1 MKGPEFHP
9 MCFDWVKVV
18 LLALPS
24 MKCSL
29 QVSPPNTQK
38 KKKEEEEEEEECSED
53 TK

>member
-1 MKGPEFHP
+1 MPTHSWSKETTYY
-9 MCFDWVKVV
+9 
-18 LLALPS
+18 

-38 KKKEEEEEEEECSED
+38 KEEEEEEEEQCSED